1 LARDAMRHPIRRPT
15 EKWQSRVREYLAYR
29 RNLGFRLRSPGDELL
44 LFGRFLDSTRHH
56 GPLTTDVV
64 ARWARQAPNARPEYA
79 AWRLGAVRVFAKYLA
94 ATDPQHQVPPAGML
108 GRTYRRAQPYIY
120 SPAEIAALLGACM
133 TVKPVK
139 ALPPHTYRT
148 FFGLLAATGMR
159 CGEALGLRRQDVDL
173 ALGRVTIVKGKP
185 GRARVV
191 PLHES
196 VVHALSNYAERRDR
210 EFPRGPKS
218 DAFFLSR
225 RATAIRYQRVTST
238 FRQLRRQLGWHD
250 APLPRVHDLRHTF
263 AVRTLVRWCE
273 VGDDVDKKILALTTY
288 LGHVH
293 VTSTY
298 WYFSAVPELMAI
310 TGRRFATYAGR
321 DGGA

>member
-1 LARDAMRHPIRRPT
+1 MKGAQHPTGRW
-15 EKWQSRVREYLAYR
+15 ESRVREYLAYR
-29 RNLGFRLRSPGDELL
+29 RNLGFRLRSLGEELL
-44 LFGRFLDSTRHH
+44 LFGRHLDSTRYR
-56 GPLTTDVV
+56 GTLTVDVV
-64 ARWARQAPNARPEYA
+64 ARWARQTPKARPEYA

-94 ATDPQHQVPPAGML
+94 ATDPRHQVPPAGLL
-108 GRTYRRAQPYIY
+108 GRTYRRAQPHIY
-120 SPAEIAALLGACM
+120 TRVESVALLDACM

-139 ALPPHTYRT
+139 ALPPHTYRA
-148 FFGLLAATGMR
+148 FFGLLAATGLR

-173 ALGRVTIVKGKP
+173 ALGRLTIVKGKP

-196 VVHALSNYAERRDR
+196 VVQELSNYAKRRDA

-225 RATAIRYQRVTST
+225 RATALQYQSVTLT
-238 FRQLRRQLGWHD
+238 FRRLRRQLGWRD
-250 APLPRVHDLRHTF
+250 LPLPRVHDLRHTF

-273 VGDDVDKKILALTTY
+273 AGEDVDKKILALTTY

-298 WYFSAVPELMAI
+298 WYFSAVPELMEN
-310 TGRRFATYAGR
+310 TGHRFAAYAGR
-321 DGGA
+321 DNGG

>member
-1 LARDAMRHPIRRPT
+1 MRPAGQRSPG
-15 EKWQSRVREYLAYR
+15 KWESRVHEYLAYR
-29 RNLGFRLRSPGDELL
+29 RRLGFRLRSVGDELL
-44 LFGRFLDSTRHH
+44 LFGRHLDSTRYR

-64 ARWARQAPNARPEYA
+64 ERWARQAPNARPEYA
-79 AWRLGAVRVFAKYLA
+79 AWRLGAVRMFGKYLA
-94 ATDPQHQVPPAGML
+94 ATDPRHQVPPAGVL
-108 GRTYRRAQPYIY
+108 GRTYRRAQPHIY
-120 SPAEIAALLGACM
+120 SRAEIATLLDACR
-133 TVKPVK
+133 TIKPVN
-139 ALPPHTYRT
+139 ALPSHTYRA

-173 ALGRVTIVKGKP
+173 ALGRLTILKGKP
-185 GRARVV
+185 GRVRVV

-196 VVHALSNYAERRDR
+196 VVRELSDYAERRDR
-210 EFPRGPKS
+210 EFSHGPKS

-225 RATAIRYQRVTST
+225 RATALRYQSVTVT
-238 FRQLRRQLGWHD
+238 FRRLRRLLGWSD
-250 APLPRVHDLRHTF
+250 SPLPRVHDLRHTF

-273 VGDDVDKKILALTTY
+273 VGHEVDAKILALTTY

-293 VTSTY
+293 VNSTY

-310 TGRRFATYAGR
+310 TGRRLAAYAGR